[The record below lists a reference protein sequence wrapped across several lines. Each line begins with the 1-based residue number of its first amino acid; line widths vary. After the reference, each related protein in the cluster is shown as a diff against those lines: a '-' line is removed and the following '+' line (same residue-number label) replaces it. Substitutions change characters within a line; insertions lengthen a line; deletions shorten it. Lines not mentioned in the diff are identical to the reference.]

1 MGRLSARSNPTGLV
15 ELNKTSVT
23 ISVLEVGGKR
33 SFSIDKLDLA
43 GVSAVGELEA
53 VAVARAGN
61 SSARFELGS
70 VHALAGKQLPLH
82 ELDPSQP
89 LRFRLLLKQKGA
101 SKLTATAENLRPRND
116 QQAESL
122 LPMEAADLGE
132 RLWRVDVSDGGPIL
146 LFNSKVFPSAA
157 GAENYLPFVAMVLP
171 EALRSVMAYIS
182 RQPECLEDDSGS
194 WAVWAGW
201 LLAMGVELPPE
212 EDDDTIRREWCED
225 VVDRFC
231 DRFSF
236 ATRLAAD
243 LVKEM
248 GND

>member
-1 MGRLSARSNPTGLV
+1 MGRLSARSNPTGLI
-15 ELNKTSVT
+15 ELNKTSVS

-33 SFSIDKLDLA
+33 SFSVDKLDVA
-43 GVSAVGELEA
+43 GVPLAGELEV

-61 SSARFELGS
+61 SSARFELGTA
-70 VHALAGKQLPLH
+70 HALSGNQHPLD

-101 SKLTATAENLRPRND
+101 SKLAAAAENLRPRND
-116 QQAESL
+116 EQAESL
-122 LPMEAADLGE
+122 LPMEAVDLGE
-132 RLWRVDVSDGGPIL
+132 RLWRVDISEGGPIL

-171 EALRSVMAYIS
+171 EALRSVMMYIS
-182 RQPECLEDDSGS
+182 RQPDCLEDDSGN
-194 WAVWAGW
+194 WAVWSGW
-201 LLAMGVELPPE
+201 LSAMGAEPPP
-212 EDDDTIRREWCED
+212 DDVDDVVRDEWCEAF
-225 VVDRFC
+225 VDRFC

-243 LVKEM
+243 LLKEV